1 VEQKALV
8 EKLRKDAKR
17 AKDRLAKI
25 EEDSAKIKFPVKDEI
40 LMTMLSQFPSEPPAK
55 SSSIDAVSQQQST
68 LAPIKPIPAAVLQL
82 GSMLPDVLVN
92 DALGV
97 WDFLNVF
104 R

>member
-40 LMTMLSQFPSEPPAK
+40 LMTMLRQFPSEPPAK
-55 SSSIDAVSQQQST
+55 SSSIDQQQST